1 MKTTLMLPMNEQ
13 DKSER
18 IEWLLSTMNCAQ
30 KQLTHTAMSGKL
42 GRPTQLKSAG
52 RESQIRHQQWNFFH
66 LLLFPRAAYYF
77 QNSDQQMEVC
87 KNKWP

>member
-1 MKTTLMLPMNEQ
+1 MKITLMLPMNEE

-30 KQLTHTAMSGKL
+30 KQLTHTTMSGKL

-52 RESQIRHQQWNFFH
+52 RESQIYFFA
-66 LLLFPRAAYYF
+66 LLIKDFPRVAYYF
-77 QNSDQQMEVC
+77 QSSNQQMEVC
-87 KNKWP
+87 TGKWP